1 MGEGRVSATGERKE
15 EAAKLLVD
23 TLAGSMRRDN
33 RGKREEEKAKG
44 REGM

>member
-33 RGKREEEKAKG
+33 GVKRER
-44 REGM
+44 REQRED